1 MTDVGIKIVA
11 APLAA
16 APQTNGA
23 SSEMLERLGKV
34 QGFVFDMDGTLVLGD
49 QRNLGFAPLPG
60 ALEITEWLEG
70 RGVPCVVFT
79 NGTTRPPAD
88 YARSLRET
96 GFTLADAAMLTPATS
111 AADLFTRLKFR
122 RVLALGGDGLREPLE
137 NSGLDVV
144 EPVGRPQADA
154 VLIGWYREF
163 TMDGLEAACHAVW
176 NGARVYSASQALFFA
191 TASGKALGTSRA
203 IAAMIRELTGCRIH
217 VIGKPSL
224 DALRCAA
231 LRLGVK
237 PANLAVVGDDP
248 TLEVP
253 MAHRGRALAIAVNTG
268 LGGANSFAHLPVA
281 RRPHISVAGLE
292 ELLGLCRRAF
302 R

>member
-1 MTDVGIKIVA
+1 MTSAVPV
-11 APLAA
+11 AA

-23 SSEMLERLGKV
+23 CPSAMLERLDGV

-49 QRNLGFAPLPG
+49 QHNHGLVPLPG
-60 ALEITEWLEG
+60 ALEITEWLDR
-70 RGVPCVVFT
+70 RGVPFVVFT
-79 NGTTRPPAD
+79 NGTTRPPAA
-88 YARSLRET
+88 YARSLRQA
-96 GFTLADAAMLTPATS
+96 GFKLADAALLTPATS
-111 AADLFTRLKFR
+111 AADLFARLKFR
-122 RVLALGGDGLREPLE
+122 RVLALGGAGLREPLE
-137 NSGLDVV
+137 NSGLEVI

-191 TASGKALGTSRA
+191 TASGRALGTSRA

-268 LGGANSFAHLPVA
+268 LGSADSFAHLPAA
-281 RRPHISVAGLE
+281 RRPHISVAGVE
-292 ELLGLCRRAF
+292 ELLGLCQRAF

>member
-1 MTDVGIKIVA
+1 MTSA
-11 APLAA
+11 APIAA
-16 APQTNGA
+16 APQTNGDC
-23 SSEMLERLGKV
+23 SSETLERLGGV

-49 QRNLGFAPLPG
+49 QRNHGFAPLAG
-60 ALEITEWLEG
+60 ALEITEWLER
-70 RGVPCVVFT
+70 RGLPFVVFT

-88 YARSLRET
+88 YAHSLRQA
-96 GFTLADAAMLTPATS
+96 GFKLADAAMLTPADS

-122 RVLALGGDGLREPLE
+122 RVLALGGAGLREPLE
-137 NSGLDVV
+137 NSGIVVV
-144 EPVGRPQADA
+144 EPVGRPHADA

-224 DALRCAA
+224 NALRCAA
-231 LRLGVK
+231 RRLGVK
-237 PANLAVVGDDP
+237 AGNLAVVGDDP

-268 LGGANSFAHLPVA
+268 LGQADAFAHLPAA
-281 RRPHISVAGLE
+281 RWPHISVAGLE
-292 ELLGLCRRAF
+292 ELLRLCRRAF

>member
-1 MTDVGIKIVA
+1 MTSAVSIVA
-11 APLAA
+11 AP
-16 APQTNGA
+16 PTNGDC
-23 SSEMLERLGKV
+23 SSATLERLV
-34 QGFVFDMDGTLVLGD
+34 SAQGFVFDMDGTLVLGD
-49 QRNLGFAPLPG
+49 QRNHGLAPLPG
-60 ALEITEWLEG
+60 ALELTEWLER
-70 RGVPCVVFT
+70 RGVPFVVFT
-79 NGTTRPPAD
+79 NGTVRPPAD
-88 YARSLRET
+88 YARSLRQA
-96 GFTLADAAMLTPATS
+96 GFKLADAAMLTPAIS

-122 RVLALGGDGLREPLE
+122 RVLALGGEGLREPLE

-144 EPVGRPQADA
+144 EPVGRPEADA

-231 LRLGVK
+231 HRVGVK

-268 LGGANSFAHLPVA
+268 LGNADSFAHLPAA

-292 ELLGLCRRAF
+292 ELLGLCRRAAAG
-302 R
+302 

>member
-1 MTDVGIKIVA
+1 VA
-11 APLAA
+11 
-16 APQTNGA
+16 
-23 SSEMLERLGKV
+23 
-34 QGFVFDMDGTLVLGD
+34 GFVFDMDGTLVLGD
-49 QRNLGFAPLPG
+49 QHNHGLAPLPG
-60 ALEITEWLEG
+60 ALEITGWLER
-70 RGVPCVVFT
+70 RGVPFVVFT
-79 NGTTRPPAD
+79 NGTTRPPAH
-88 YARSLRET
+88 YARSLRQA
-96 GFTLADAAMLTPATS
+96 GFTLADAAMLTPAVS

-122 RVLALGGDGLREPLE
+122 RVLALGGEGLREPLE
-137 NSGLDVV
+137 NAGLEVI

-191 TASGKALGTSRA
+191 TAGGKAMGTSRA
-203 IAAMIRELTGCRIH
+203 IAAMLRELTGCRIH

-231 LRLGVK
+231 RRLVVK
-237 PANLAVVGDDP
+237 AANLAVVGDDP

-268 LGGANSFAHLPVA
+268 LGNADSFARLPAA

-292 ELLGLCRRAF
+292 ELLGLCRRAAAG
-302 R
+302 